1 MESQGYISPDEV
13 RQALRQIY
21 LSDAET
27 NLESSILESLSD
39 ELKPIDEKSRWKPSP
54 QLILTFILLCALL
67 GVFVYFSVG
76 DRG

>member
-1 MESQGYISPDEV
+1 MDAQGYISPDEV

-27 NLESSILESLSD
+27 NLQSSLLESLSD
-39 ELKPIDEKSRWKPSP
+39 ELKPIDEKGRWRPSP
-54 QLILTFILLCALL
+54 LLILTLVLLCALL

-76 DRG
+76 GRG

>member
-1 MESQGYISPDEV
+1 MEAQGYILPDEV

-27 NLESSILESLSD
+27 NLQSSLLESLSD
-39 ELKPIDEKSRWKPSP
+39 ELKPIDEKGRWKPSP
-54 QLILTFILLCALL
+54 LLILTFVLLCALL

-76 DRG
+76 GRG